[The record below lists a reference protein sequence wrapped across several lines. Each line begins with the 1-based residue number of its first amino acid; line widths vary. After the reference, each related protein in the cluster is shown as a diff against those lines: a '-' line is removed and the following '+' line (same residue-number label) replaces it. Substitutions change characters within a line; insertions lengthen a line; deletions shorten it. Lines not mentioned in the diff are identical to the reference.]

1 MQVSHGNLQTHSLAL
16 RAPADVDTMTL
27 TPMIKRISAGFSAL
41 LLAACSATPP
51 APVPA
56 LEDEPD
62 FGILWVRDAAEWEA
76 LALQAYNTATRD
88 LPRLRDDRTW
98 SALPDQG
105 RAADLP
111 PAIIVD
117 VDETMVSNVHFQLS
131 FEPPFANYKLDDWN
145 AANPSLPVPGASGF
159 INFALDSGVTVFYV
173 TNRPCEPKA
182 GVADPCPQERT
193 TVDDLNESGI
203 PADERTVMMSHEQP
217 DWKREKKV
225 RRDLIA
231 ESYRVIM
238 LIGDDL
244 GDFIPCV
251 RRRAVAP
258 CTEGATAESRRALT
272 REHSAYWG
280 NGWYVLPNPMH
291 GSWTSAE

>member
-1 MQVSHGNLQTHSLAL
+1 
-16 RAPADVDTMTL
+16 
-27 TPMIKRISAGFSAL
+27 MIKKTYPLLCTL
-41 LLAACSATPP
+41 LLAACASPP
-51 APVPA
+51 AP
-56 LEDEPD
+56 LPD
-62 FGILWVRDAAEWEA
+62 DSDDYAILWVRDAAEWEA
-76 LALQAYNTATRD
+76 LALQAYNAATRD
-88 LPRLRDDRTW
+88 LPLFLDDRSW
-98 SALPDQG
+98 SALPDQ
-105 RAADLP
+105 RDADYLP

-145 AANPSLPVPGASGF
+145 VANPSLAVPGAPQF
-159 INFALDSGVTVFYV
+159 IKLALDSGVTVFYV
-173 TNRPCEPKA
+173 TNRPCERKE
-182 GVADPCPQERT
+182 GIADPCPQEQT
-193 TVDDLNESGI
+193 TIDDLNESGI
-203 PADERTVMMSHEQP
+203 PADEQSVMLANEQP

-231 ESYRVIM
+231 KSYRVIM

-272 REHSAYWG
+272 REHVAFWG
-280 NGWYVLPNPMH
+280 SGWYVLPNPMH
-291 GSWTSAE
+291 GSWTTME